1 LPLFKMNEE
10 ELLDVVTKSKKT
22 GTLRITLLVFLI
34 KWYFAVGKKDKE
46 FGFREAQGLDQQ
58 LEMAVE
64 FLQKTEREWQDRVRE
79 NKTSLTF
86 PLYFEYKAR
95 AEDIALPTDFQ
106 DKIGGKD
113 EF

>member
-1 LPLFKMNEE
+1 MDDFEIE
-10 ELLDVVTKSKKT
+10 ELVKQAKKIMPLRNVTV
-22 GTLRITLLVFLI
+22 GRLA
-34 KWYFAVGKKDKE
+34 KWYWLVGKKDKE
-46 FGFREAQGLDQQ
+46 FGFREANGMEQQ
-58 LEMAVE
+58 IEMAIE
-64 FLQKTEREWQDRVRE
+64 FLLRTEREWQDRIRE